1 MSMIKTNIIN
11 YWNARAASFVQNK
24 KEELES

>member
-11 YWNARAASFVQNK
+11 YWNARAASFAQNK